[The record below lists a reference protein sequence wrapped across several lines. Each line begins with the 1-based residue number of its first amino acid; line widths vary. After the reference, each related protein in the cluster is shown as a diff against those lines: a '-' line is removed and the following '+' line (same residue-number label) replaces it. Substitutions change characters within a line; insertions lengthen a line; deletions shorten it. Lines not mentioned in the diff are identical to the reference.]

1 MTTKAD
7 FTPEEWTSVL
17 QGPPAPGCYVVV
29 ATRGGMFRETLAM
42 SKAYAEARA
51 AHGESE
57 LLDEIV
63 AARPST
69 DHTRYHSPEEL
80 RDTVLER
87 LRTAVALLAA
97 RATPEE
103 VDGYRRFVVALAER
117 VAAAHREDDE
127 DVSPAEA
134 EAVERIAER
143 AGHDAAAVLS
153 LRVRRAREN
162 GQGRPQAA
170 TTDVAGE

>member
-7 FTPEEWTSVL
+7 FPPEEWTAVL
-17 QGPPAPGCYVVV
+17 QGPPSAGMLVVV
-29 ATRGGMFRETLAM
+29 AARGGMFRETLAM
-42 SKAYAEARA
+42 SKAYAEART

-63 AARPST
+63 TARPST

-80 RDTVLER
+80 RDAVLER

-103 VDGYRRFVVALAER
+103 VDGYRRFVLALADR
-117 VAAAHREDDE
+117 VAAAHREDGQ

-134 EAVERIAER
+134 EAVDRIAE
-143 AGHDAAAVLS
+143 ALG
-153 LRVRRAREN
+153 
-162 GQGRPQAA
+162 
-170 TTDVAGE
+170 TTPSRS